1 MSSDSDD
8 DVQCLI
14 TKLCVILAR
23 DADPGGTRAGNVSV
37 KELRKTAFSILL
49 KVGEQHRQVSDGKPW
64 DVPVEDRVVAKA
76 IEMQL
81 KSRHQDALRLRA
93 CLSKLR
99 GASGRCSDGVQAC
112 LEFLLCLSET
122 RPAKPSVG
130 RRLFELP
137 SIMEPSYQARH
148 SVCLV
153 PGVPAFKDYSSELF
167 ERIDDLS
174 KATSKAS
181 FLPALC
187 AVQPGFDLNG
197 NPLFGSFGRRRAVGG
212 TSENERSFAGSLPR
226 IAPLNA
232 LTRNTVV
239 GRRFNE
245 ARSTKPDVFSGAHPR
260 EEEVHVGQKTVQ
272 QSSKTNED
280 IWESVLRSK
289 SRRHFTW
296 ETLGC
301 VGVSKEEP
309 FLTEA
314 GQEAAEATQQFCLQL
329 SSIVL
334 GSETD
339 SAVVDQSL
347 LVRHIVQLLAG
358 IPSDYFPYD
367 AFVGRFVVKKGI
379 RLSGMSSEALA
390 PMLSEFES
398 CGAKVRFLDTISSPP
413 SEPGATR
420 RCLTLAA
427 FREGLRRYLHHYRG
441 ALLPMTEHLD
451 SLTVMQLHHLTNG
464 LREQIGFLANFC
476 VMEVQMSGSGEEGM
490 RLLGRLQRK
499 AEEVRGQQ
507 GYIVMVFL
515 LQHACRPYLG
525 FLQDWLF
532 NGICNDQYGEFP
544 IQLNEESAVLRDAE
558 FWESSFALRFGGDSA
573 EEVPFL
579 DDCLDDAFK
588 CAKATMLLKVCR
600 PQTPLFRKGTD
611 RPTLRLAF
619 TGSKL
624 AEIEAASQ
632 RYLEDTGRELELGV
646 LPRLRPGHFP
656 GVEIPEEWPKP
667 WESGVRVE
675 EKLRLYSVP
684 RSPSST
690 LKKHSISL
698 SQDTSAQP
706 SEGSETAPGLI
717 CSVITGTHMA
727 VGGRSHGRR
736 AEESEHVEHGLYC
749 NETGT
754 YMKPARRSAHGHASR
769 SQLGQILYPDLDL
782 DKGGYTERM
791 VLEAGAGEPVPGSGF
806 KDVLESC
813 RSDATAAEVETS
825 EGMCSNT
832 EQNRNVHDAEEDDTS
847 KAGERLA
854 ESMPDSHTDGSEEIV
869 SSISQTSAKK
879 IGIADN
885 GGGANEIGDESDDDA
900 FDDEDMESN
909 QVEDSRDDVSCGQ
922 EPRTSSG
929 PTQGQGGGDMARW
942 AEGSRTP
949 YVATTYRW
957 AFPECVQEPFPSN
970 LFPLADHEPDEE
982 SLADWSQD
990 SGFDRLPLEVVLKRS
1005 LLPPLTAQIRLVD
1018 RTCVTFLIK
1027 DLGLYA
1033 HLEALSNFFC
1043 FQDGE
1048 FGQGFCDALG
1058 RPLRSPVDFLNPATL
1073 NGVLQ
1078 HALHSSLRGDTPE
1091 ASNLSLDARRIPSAI
1106 APGQNILSCL
1116 VLKYKIDWPLN
1127 IVITSPCLLRYNK
1140 IFGFLLYIRRTQWAL
1155 FDIWCNLKPSALPR
1169 NPHGSPQFQQLQLMR
1184 HEMQQ
1189 FVQLLQG
1196 YVGGQVMQTSLAE
1209 LQDDLDRQ
1217 VRNVD
1222 DLRNTHLL
1230 FLKRLSQRLLLARR
1244 ATPVAKL
1251 LREAL
1256 RTVLLFQA
1264 ELSAQS
1270 WLIEGGELRHPAFRR
1285 FQHAHTKFRQTVNLL
1300 LTTLTSWEELQCR
1313 QSCFKLSSVLGSTAF
1328 LWPDAVVHGQDVGG
1342 SPSEAQMT
1350 PSDCS
1355 GVSSIACNLSF

>member
-1 MSSDSDD
+1 MS
-8 DVQCLI
+8 
-14 TKLCVILAR
+14 
-23 DADPGGTRAGNVSV
+23 
-37 KELRKTAFSILL
+37 
-49 KVGEQHRQVSDGKPW
+49 GKPW

-99 GASGRCSDGVQAC
+99 GTSGRCSDGVQAC

-122 RPAKPSVG
+122 RPAKPSEG

-137 SIMEPSYQARH
+137 SIMEPSYQ
-148 SVCLV
+148 
-153 PGVPAFKDYSSELF
+153 
-167 ERIDDLS
+167 
-174 KATSKAS
+174 
-181 FLPALC
+181 LC
-187 AVQPGFDLNG
+187 AAQPGFDLNG

-212 TSENERSFAGSLPR
+212 TSENGRSSAGSLPR

-239 GRRFNE
+239 SRRFNE
-245 ARSTKPDVFSGAHPR
+245 ARSTKPDVFSGAR
-260 EEEVHVGQKTVQ
+260 LKEEEVHVGQKTVQ
-272 QSSKTNED
+272 QSSKTDED

-289 SRRHFTW
+289 SRQHFTW

-301 VGVSKEEP
+301 VGVTKEEP

-339 SAVVDQSL
+339 SAVVDQTL
-347 LVRHIVQLLAG
+347 LVQHIVQLLAG

-390 PMLSEFES
+390 PMMSEFAS

-413 SEPGATR
+413 SEPGDAQ

-427 FREGLRRYLHHYRG
+427 FREGLKRYLHHYRG

-464 LREQIGFLANFC
+464 LREQIEFLANFC
-476 VMEVQMSGSGEEGM
+476 VMEVQMSGSGQEGM

-499 AEEVRGQQ
+499 AEEVRGLQ

-544 IQLNEESAVLRDAE
+544 IQLNEESAALRDAE

-579 DDCLDDAFK
+579 DDCLDDVFK

-619 TGSKL
+619 TVSKL

-656 GVEIPEEWPKP
+656 DVE
-667 WESGVRVE
+667 
-675 EKLRLYSVP
+675 
-684 RSPSST
+684 
-690 LKKHSISL
+690 
-698 SQDTSAQP
+698 
-706 SEGSETAPGLI
+706 
-717 CSVITGTHMA
+717 
-727 VGGRSHGRR
+727 
-736 AEESEHVEHGLYC
+736 
-749 NETGT
+749 
-754 YMKPARRSAHGHASR
+754 
-769 SQLGQILYPDLDL
+769 
-782 DKGGYTERM
+782 
-791 VLEAGAGEPVPGSGF
+791 
-806 KDVLESC
+806 
-813 RSDATAAEVETS
+813 
-825 EGMCSNT
+825 
-832 EQNRNVHDAEEDDTS
+832 
-847 KAGERLA
+847 
-854 ESMPDSHTDGSEEIV
+854 
-869 SSISQTSAKK
+869 
-879 IGIADN
+879 
-885 GGGANEIGDESDDDA
+885 
-900 FDDEDMESN
+900 
-909 QVEDSRDDVSCGQ
+909 
-922 EPRTSSG
+922 
-929 PTQGQGGGDMARW
+929 
-942 AEGSRTP
+942 
-949 YVATTYRW
+949 
-957 AFPECVQEPFPSN
+957 VQEPFPSN

-1018 RTCVTFLIK
+1018 RACVTFLIK

-1048 FGQGFCDALG
+1048 FGQGFCDA
-1058 RPLRSPVDFLNPATL
+1058 VC
-1073 NGVLQ
+1073 
-1078 HALHSSLRGDTPE
+1078 E
-1091 ASNLSLDARRIPSAI
+1091 
-1106 APGQNILSCL
+1106 
-1116 VLKYKIDWPLN
+1116 KIDWPLN

-1270 WLIEGGELRHPAFRR
+1270 WLVEGGELRHPAFRR

-1300 LTTLTSWEELQCR
+1300 LTSDADELGGVAVSAELLQA
-1313 QSCFKLSSVLGSTAF
+1313 LIGSGLHRVPVA
-1328 LWPDAVVHGQDVGG
+1328 
-1342 SPSEAQMT
+1342 
-1350 PSDCS
+1350 
-1355 GVSSIACNLSF
+1355 